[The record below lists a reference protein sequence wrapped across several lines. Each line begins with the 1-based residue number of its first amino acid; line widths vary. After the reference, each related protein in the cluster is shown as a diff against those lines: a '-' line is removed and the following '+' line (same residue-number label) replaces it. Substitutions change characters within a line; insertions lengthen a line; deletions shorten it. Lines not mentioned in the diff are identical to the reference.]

1 MVHLNINIY
10 ELKHKLTGHVVY
22 TTYDHIN
29 DENPFE
35 GQFFSTQLEVF
46 TAIEQLKATR
56 GWQCM
61 INIH

>member
-10 ELKHKLTGHVVY
+10 ELTHKQTGHVVY
-22 TTYDHIN
+22 TTYDHVN

-46 TAIEQLKATR
+46 TAIETLNAAR
-56 GWQCM
+56 S
-61 INIH
+61 